1 MYFIIKIY
9 MGTLCIVGKSPQG
22 SFNNNKTPSPINFD
36 NVFFLSIYQG
46 LNDNLIRIYS
56 GYRNTQ
62 WNYIFI
68 IIHTICYVNCLN
80 NSGHFLNKIFHVEK
94 KTCSTENL
102 LVTRQGKKMDITCL
116 NIQIITFSEIMC
128 F

>member
-1 MYFIIKIY
+1 

-56 GYRNTQ
+56 GYRNILNGT
-62 WNYIFI
+62 IF
-68 IIHTICYVNCLN
+68 L
-80 NSGHFLNKIFHVEK
+80 S
-94 KTCSTENL
+94 
-102 LVTRQGKKMDITCL
+102 
-116 NIQIITFSEIMC
+116 
-128 F
+128 